1 MGYKYNLTTHPECAY
16 VACDLNLYPQIGSI
30 VHDVSG
36 FKGVDLVKY
45 QRPGAVLSA
54 TETTEATA
62 AVPTITLNNGVE
74 MPTIA
79 AGTWQYSS
87 QTAHDAVAAALDV
100 GFRHI
105 DTAHDYC
112 GDGTTAG
119 FMSKGCPNGES
130 NQVGIASAIQASSLS
145 RADLFVTTKVPG
157 CGAQGISRDN
167 CAADSVAAAEKNLQE
182 LGLNYTDLL
191 LIHFP
196 PIGGCGALNCGVI
209 KKQWA
214 ALSAQILGAN
224 KTRALG
230 TMSVCVSV
238 CLCLCLCLCLC
249 VCLCVCVV
257 IVQVLYS

>member
-16 VACDLNLYPQIGSI
+16 VACDLNLYPQIGSV

-54 TETTEATA
+54 TET
-62 AVPTITLNNGVE
+62 VPTITLNNGVE

-130 NQVGIASAIQASSLS
+130 NQVGIATAIEASSLS

-191 LIHFP
+191 PIHFP

-230 TMSVCVSV
+230 TMSVSVSV
-238 CLCLCLCLCLC
+238 SVSL
-249 VCLCVCVV
+249 CVV
-257 IVQVLYS
+257 IVLYL